1 MQYDM
6 SELQLKT
13 SNTGL
18 KAGPLERKIIL
29 ETHSLCRFY
38 QSGLSQL
45 RVLRGI
51 DFMLYE
57 GEVVSIVGPSGSGKS
72 TLLHLL
78 GGLDRPTE
86 GSVVMDSLDLNEITE
101 EALSSLRNKKI
112 GFIFQFHHL
121 LRDFTA
127 LENVMMP
134 LLIGGHTRRE
144 VRRKAEEILASMGL
158 ADRFHHKPIELSGG
172 EQQRVAVARALVGS
186 PVMVLA
192 DEPTGNLD
200 RVNSED
206 LHDKIFRISK
216 ERNVAFVIV
225 THNEKFARK
234 ADRVFRLEDGLLQTE
249 IN

>member
-1 MQYDM
+1 
-6 SELQLKT
+6 LKT
-13 SNTGL
+13 RNTGRE
-18 KAGPLERKIIL
+18 AGLVEKKIIL
-29 ETHSLCRFY
+29 QTRSLCRFY
-38 QSGLSQL
+38 QSGETQL

-72 TLLHLL
+72 TFLHLL

-86 GSVVMDSLDLNEITE
+86 GSVVMDSLDLNDITE
-101 EALSSLRNKKI
+101 EELASLRNKKI

-134 LLIGGHTRRE
+134 LLIGGHTRRD
-144 VRRKAEEILASMGL
+144 VRPRAEEMLASMGL
-158 ADRFHHKPIELSGG
+158 ADRLHHRPVELSGG

-186 PVMVLA
+186 PVMILA

-200 RVNSED
+200 RENGED
-206 LHDKIFRISK
+206 LHDMIFRTCR
-216 ERNVAFVIV
+216 ERNVSFVIV
-225 THNEKFARK
+225 THNEKFAKK
-234 ADRVFRLEDGLLQTE
+234 ADRIFRLEDGVLQPG